1 MKKKGFTLIEL
12 LAVIVLLA
20 IITVIAI
27 PKILDVIEE
36 AEKKAYES
44 SVKLMAHQVKMQYEL
59 EYSKEI
65 PEQGITY
72 AFGINGKETYQTN
85 IDEVGELKV
94 KGDKPSSGTITL
106 TQNKRIIINDL
117 VSKNKKW
124 CAKKELNGNVI
135 VGKSKDLNC
144 IINEEEIIV
153 DKRACSLEKEIIN
166 EKEYYYIDS
175 ESDLYEL
182 SKEVNNGTNFEGKI
196 VKLRNN
202 LNMENVKNTC
212 GEKEFNP
219 IGTSTNQFKGT
230 FEGSAKTISN
240 LTINKPDMSWVG
252 LFGYIENST
261 IKGLNISNFSIKG
274 NEGNGPVVGFA
285 KSSNIMEIVAN
296 DIKVSGKWTS
306 GGVVGALSNS
316 NIYSVIVNNVTVS
329 QENMNWKNAGSITG
343 WSDGSVKSSIV
354 ANANIT
360 NGAMIVR
367 CGVISGTYY
376 LNGSML
382 DGNIQNNGFDIS
394 NLNDIS
400 FYENIGM
407 DTYIGG
413 DDDNSGYYFDYNE
426 NKKVVLKSTEKDPIT
441 FNLKGSGTKTDP
453 YLINSEKD
461 WKTATIKPSEG
472 YFYKLTNDLNF
483 LDNNFYM
490 FGSISKPFKGTLD
503 GNAKTISNVTINSN
517 LTDYVGMLGG
527 KGKDLAA
534 TVYGLNLNNFSIK
547 GHDRVGCIVSEAYTN
562 TSISEIS
569 LENVDVSGNWIIG
582 GVAGAAYNLTD
593 ILVKSAIIKE
603 ENITWKNA
611 GAVVGSIENGT
622 VKNSIVENANVTNG
636 SVVARPNGTISNCF
650 YSNVTIADGTIQTT
664 GFDKSNINNLSYYA
678 GKVETSIDGDK
689 NKSGYFFDYD
699 ESKNGIYIVKAYETS
714 SSSDITTDSNGNITY
729 INESATDKEAPVCT
743 LNNMLILSNGF
754 KASVTCT
761 DNVEVS
767 SFRSYFDS
775 TTDKAAQ
782 TYEKIGNNKKITGT
796 TTTKNYNG
804 TWATT
809 NSVGPWPKK
818 GTCYY
823 FRYGAMDSSG
833 NYSTYVTN
841 SCFKF

>member
-20 IITVIAI
+20 IIMVISVS
-27 PKILDVIEE
+27 KIIDVIEKSE
-36 AEKKAYES
+36 RKAYED
-44 SVKLMAHQVKMQYEL
+44 SVNLMVHQAQMQYETN
-59 EYSKEI
+59 EITGEENKKI
-65 PEQGITY
+65 PEEGIVY
-72 AFGINGKETYQTN
+72 IFGINDKKETYQTN
-85 IDEVGELKV
+85 IEEVGELKF

-106 TQNKRIIINDL
+106 TKDKKVVVQNL

-124 CAKKELNGNVI
+124 CAKKDENTKNVT
-135 VGKSKDLNC
+135 VGKATELGC
-144 IINEEEIIV
+144 AIEEEKEEIV
-153 DKRACSLEKEIIN
+153 VKDKKACELEEETKDG
-166 EKEYYYIDS
+166 KTYYYVDS

-182 SKEVNNGTNFEGKI
+182 SKEVNSGTNFEGKI

-261 IKGLNISNFSIKG
+261 IKGLNVSNFSIKG

-285 KSSNIMEIVAN
+285 KSSNIMEIIAN

-367 CGVISGTYY
+367 CGVISDTYY

-382 DGNIQNNGFDIS
+382 DGNIQNNGFDNS
-394 NLNDIS
+394 SLDDIS

-461 WKTATIKPSEG
+461 WKVATIKPSEG
-472 YFYKLTNDLNF
+472 YFYKLTKNLNF
-483 LDNNFYM
+483 LNNNFYM
-490 FGSISKPFKGTLD
+490 FGSISKPFKGTFD
-503 GNAKTISNVTINSN
+503 GNAKTISNVTINSS
-517 LTDYVGMLGG
+517 LTDHVGMFGG
-527 KGKDLAA
+527 KGKELVA
-534 TVYGLNLNNFSIK
+534 TIYGLNLNNFNIK
-547 GHDRVGCIVSEAYTN
+547 GHNLVGCVVGAAYTN
-562 TSISEIS
+562 TNISEIS
-569 LENVDVSGNWIIG
+569 LENVDVSGNWVIG
-582 GVAGAAYNLTD
+582 GVAGGAYKLTD
-593 ILVKSAIIKE
+593 ILVKSAVIKE
-603 ENITWKNA
+603 KETTWKDA
-611 GAVVGSIENGT
+611 GAITGYVSDGVTMGCGIIE
-622 VKNSIVENANVTNG
+622 NSIVENASVTNG
-636 SVVARPNGTISNCF
+636 SVIARTEGQATISNCF
-650 YSNVTIADGTIQTT
+650 YSNATIANGVIQTT

-689 NKSGYFFDYD
+689 NNSGYFFDYD
-699 ESKNGIYIVKAYETS
+699 ESKNGIYVVKAY
-714 SSSDITTDSNGNITY
+714 
-729 INESATDKEAPVCT
+729 
-743 LNNMLILSNGF
+743 
-754 KASVTCT
+754 
-761 DNVEVS
+761 
-767 SFRSYFDS
+767 
-775 TTDKAAQ
+775 
-782 TYEKIGNNKKITGT
+782 
-796 TTTKNYNG
+796 
-804 TWATT
+804 
-809 NSVGPWPKK
+809 
-818 GTCYY
+818 
-823 FRYGAMDSSG
+823 
-833 NYSTYVTN
+833 
-841 SCFKF
+841 